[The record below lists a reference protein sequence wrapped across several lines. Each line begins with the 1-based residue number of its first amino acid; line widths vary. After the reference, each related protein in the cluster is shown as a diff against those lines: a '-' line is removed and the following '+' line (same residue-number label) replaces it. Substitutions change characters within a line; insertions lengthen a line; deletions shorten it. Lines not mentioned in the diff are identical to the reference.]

1 MTPFMLVAILAIAM
15 ANDHK
20 PIIKH
25 SKSVI
30 GHIAHFV
37 KKIK

>member
-1 MTPFMLVAILAIAM
+1 MLVAILAIAM

-25 SKSVI
+25 SKNVV
-30 GHIAHFV
+30 GHVTHFV